1 MFNRNNL
8 PHKLLSSTRQITKL
22 KNTFENNMSTYI
34 KMSKTE
40 ISEII
45 QSGGS
50 LGSLLSK
57 LTGRSMKVAV
67 PLAKIS
73 NNM

>member
-57 LTGRSMKVAV
+57 ITGRSMKVAV